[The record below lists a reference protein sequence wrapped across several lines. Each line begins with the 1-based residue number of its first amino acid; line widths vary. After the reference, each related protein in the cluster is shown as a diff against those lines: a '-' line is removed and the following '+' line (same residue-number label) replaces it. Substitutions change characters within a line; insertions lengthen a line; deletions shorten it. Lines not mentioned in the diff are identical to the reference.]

1 MGRGGAGGMENF
13 GQSMENERIHEQIL
27 SLSHEISNTSPW
39 IEVVH
44 DFRSLCIKSGIHR
57 LEEPFG
63 RSDRG
68 VLPSRAITEGFA
80 GIAVSHANIKFRG
93 DISGV
98 GAGIAE
104 KAGD

>member
-1 MGRGGAGGMENF
+1 AGGMENF

-39 IEVVH
+39 IEVVRG
-44 DFRSLCIKSGIHR
+44 FRSLCIKSGVHR

-68 VLPSRAITEGFA
+68 VLPSRAIIEGLA
-80 GIAVSHANIKFRG
+80 GIAVSQATIKFPG

-104 KAGD
+104 KAGV

>member
-1 MGRGGAGGMENF
+1 MENF

-68 VLPSRAITEGFA
+68 ILPSRAITEGFA
-80 GIAVSHANIKFRG
+80 GIAVSQANIIFRG

-104 KAGD
+104 KAGV